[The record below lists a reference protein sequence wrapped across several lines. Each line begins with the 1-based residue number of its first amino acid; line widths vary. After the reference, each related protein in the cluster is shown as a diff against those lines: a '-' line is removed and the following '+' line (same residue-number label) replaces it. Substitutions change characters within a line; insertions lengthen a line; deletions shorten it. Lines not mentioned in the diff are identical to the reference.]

1 LGYNELFVAV
11 LRLQNTFL
19 SQAALKAAKQ
29 TKDGR
34 DDEIAV
40 LRTEVEVIFADKYAQ
55 MFPR

>member
-1 LGYNELFVAV
+1 MAV

-55 MFPR
+55 MFPL

>member
-1 LGYNELFVAV
+1 M
-11 LRLQNTFL
+11 

-40 LRTEVEVIFADKYAQ
+40 LRTEVEVIFVDKYAQ
-55 MFPR
+55 MFSR